1 MGILFQGYH
10 PSGGLGMVTHLG
22 QGGILRVRRHH
33 LGLGKRGVQE
43 SGGVVRGIAIV
54 KTDDN
59 AIVHTVGRSEKMM
72 RGSRRSSVR
81 NDVR

>member
-1 MGILFQGYH
+1 
-10 PSGGLGMVTHLG
+10 
-22 QGGILRVRRHH
+22 
-33 LGLGKRGVQE
+33 LGKRGVQE